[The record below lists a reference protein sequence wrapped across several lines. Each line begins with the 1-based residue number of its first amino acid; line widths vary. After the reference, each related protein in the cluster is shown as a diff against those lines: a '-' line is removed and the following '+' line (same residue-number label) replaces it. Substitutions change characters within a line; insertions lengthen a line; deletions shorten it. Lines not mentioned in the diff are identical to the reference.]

1 MDKSFLLKNY
11 DEVLEF
17 VNCLKI
23 GVYITDG
30 KGNTLLVNDE
40 SCKTGGLSREEVMGK
55 NMADLE
61 KLGFVKESVALKTLK
76 SQKVEHMVQDLG
88 DGGKV
93 YVTSHPVF
101 VNGKIDLIITT
112 ERDVTEVEAL
122 RKLLIEQEQTAKNY
136 EEEIQYLRDRN
147 MSSLGN
153 VIAADVRTKLLV
165 QSALRIAK
173 LDTTVLL
180 TGETGTGKEMFANL
194 IYKNSNR
201 AGKPFIK
208 VDCASIPGN
217 LIESELFGYVKGAF
231 TGADPGGKKGYFELA
246 NPGTILLDEI
256 GELPMHLQSKFLR
269 VLQER
274 EFFRIG
280 GTIPIPLDIRVI
292 AATKVNLLE
301 AVKKGEFREDLF
313 YRINVVPLEIP
324 PLRERK
330 QDISAIAEHYVN
342 VCNERYRLNKRLSYD
357 AIKALENYEWPGN
370 IRELQNV
377 IERSIISFDGD
388 EITKFQIERILYPK
402 KVPGYIPDIESREGV
417 SIDEMLAEYEKYILE
432 TALKKYKNASKVSE
446 ILGMSKSTLCR
457 RMKKYGLK

>member
-1 MDKSFLLKNY
+1 MDKSFLIKNY
-11 DEVLEF
+11 DKILDF
-17 VNCLKI
+17 LNCLKI
-23 GVYITDG
+23 GVYVTDG
-30 KGNTLLVNDE
+30 EGTTLLVNDE

-55 NMADLE
+55 NMVDLVE
-61 KLGFVKESVALKTLK
+61 SGFIRESVTLKTMK
-76 SQKVEHMVQDLG
+76 THNVEHMLQDLG

-93 YVTSHPVF
+93 YVTSHPFF
-101 VNGKIDLIITT
+101 VDGKIDLIITT
-112 ERDVTEVEAL
+112 ERDITEMEAL
-122 RKLLIEQEQTAKNY
+122 RRLLIEQEQTTKIY

-153 VIAADVRTKLLV
+153 VIAADVRTKLII

-194 IYKNSNR
+194 IYKNSRR

-208 VDCASIPGN
+208 VDCASIPDN

-231 TGADPGGKKGYFELA
+231 TGADPNGKRGYFELA
-246 NPGTILLDEI
+246 NSGTILLDEI
-256 GELPMHLQSKFLR
+256 GELPIHLQSKFLR

-274 EFFRIG
+274 EFFRVG
-280 GTIPIPLDIRVI
+280 GTTPIPLDIRVI

-301 AVKKGEFREDLF
+301 AIKKGEFREDLF

-330 QDISAIAEHYVN
+330 QDIRAIAESYVDI
-342 VCNERYRLNKRLSYD
+342 YNKRYKLDKHLNYD
-357 AIKALENYEWPGN
+357 AIEALENYEWPGN

-377 IERSIISFDGD
+377 IERSVISFDGD

-402 KVPGYIPDIESREGV
+402 RGPGCISEIEPHDGIT
-417 SIDEMLAEYEKYILE
+417 IDEMLDEYEKNILAA
-432 TALKKYKNASKVSE
+432 ALRKYKKASQVAD
-446 ILGMSKSTLCR
+446 ILGMNKSTLCR